1 MSLGVGTVASRGLS
15 LGDLVAAVEQFAY
28 GFRPAEEPSELGS
41 QLVLLRSTMDRL
53 EVVFAHAA
61 GTFAATDEWEEQ
73 GATSAIQW
81 LRHNAKMTSTAAA
94 ERICIG
100 EQLQHMP
107 QFVESLFEGKLGFG
121 HVVHAARAAQKLSC
135 SDTGEGFDE
144 SDLLEPAVGMSVGKF
159 GYAVRHYL
167 HSKDPHGVRT
177 DEVAAAEMREASVTT
192 GA

>member
-1 MSLGVGTVASRGLS
+1 MSSEAEAVVSSER

-61 GTFAATDEWEEQ
+61 RTFAATDEWEDQ

-94 ERICIG
+94 ERICVG
-100 EQLQHMP
+100 ERLQHMP

-144 SDLLEPAVGMSVGKF
+144 SDLLDPAEGMSVGKF